1 MNEILTPSVIWW
13 AKVAAGLVAIVVAWS
28 SRGDSLRRVFTW
40 FTPRRSRERIAQ
52 ANMDSAW
59 RELMDDSITR
69 NCGQSVELLN
79 SWMQAR
85 TTGRLPTQDRS
96 K

>member
-1 MNEILTPSVIWW
+1 MSELYTPSVIWW
-13 AKVAAGLVAIVVAWS
+13 IKVAAGLVAIVVAWS
-28 SRGDSLRRVFTW
+28 SRGDSLRRVFAW

-69 NCGQSVELLN
+69 DCGQSVDLLN
-79 SWMQAR
+79 RWMQAR
-85 TTGRLPTQDRS
+85 TTGRLPTQDRE